1 MQIYG
6 EKKSMST
13 KIFAPLRKVDI
24 EKQTVVGVVAAEE
37 PDRAGEVMDYEST
50 KPFFEAWSDS
60 VLKLDL
66 REEPWRS
73 P

>member
-37 PDRAGEVMDYEST
+37 PDRAGEVMDYE
-50 KPFFEAWSDS
+50 FDQA
-60 VLKLDL
+60 VL
-66 REEPWRS
+66 
-73 P
+73 